1 MKFISDSLSVNEH
14 GRLAVGGADVSELA
28 EKYGTPLFIMDEG
41 EIRKNCREYVSS
53 LKKHYGG
60 NFLVLYA
67 SKAFCAKYMYKI
79 IEDEG
84 LGADVV
90 SGGELF
96 TALSAGFPADRIYF
110 HGNNKTESE
119 IRFAI
124 ESKIGGFVVDNRE
137 ELYLIDKL
145 SKDYGTKTRISFRI
159 KPGID
164 AHTHEFI
171 KTGQID
177 SKFGVALENG
187 EAYELISEAV
197 KLENVSVCGL
207 HCHIGSQI
215 FEKEPFEHAAEVMMK
230 FISKIQSTLPCKI
243 EDLNLG
249 GGFGIKYTEKDAPNS
264 IGSMTE
270 TFCEAIK
277 KSARQYGIEL
287 PRILIEPG
295 RSIVASSGLTV
306 YRVGSVKEIKNIRT
320 YVSVDGGMTDN
331 PRYALYGAEY
341 EMLLPERPLD
351 EKDTVV
357 TVAGRNCE
365 SGDLLGR
372 DIALP
377 KVKNGEL
384 LAVLATGAY
393 NYSMASNY
401 NRVPRPPVVMV
412 KDGAD
417 KLIVKRET
425 YSDLTAND
433 IL

>member
-306 YRVGSVKEIKNIRT
+306 YRVGSVKKIKNIRT

>member
-243 EDLNLG
+243 EELNLG

-264 IGSMTE
+264 IDSMTE

-287 PRILIEPG
+287 PRLLIEPG